1 MKTQLQ
7 RIFHFVTRS
16 KYSQYIPLALA
27 LGVFA
32 TLTLRAITA
41 SSIWFDEAFSTYLIR
56 FNFWDIAV
64 YTAADVHPPMY
75 YWVLKVWTM
84 LFGTNEVG
92 YRSLSVVLGLLV
104 IVAGFFLVRRLFG
117 KKAAGLSVILMA
129 VSPMLVRYGIEAR
142 MYMLVTLIVFVAT
155 YVLHVAVQSRQKKW
169 WMIYAALVALGMY
182 THYFSAIIWIG
193 HAIWLWTVYKPKPKA
208 FFQTDWVKSYLWA
221 ILFFAPW
228 LPFMVYQLGGIQ
240 GTGFWIGPV
249 SGNSLTN
256 LLANV
261 FFYREHEQTAGL
273 YGVIIIVLTALLIWW
288 VVRTYRSLA
297 KEQKRAYGLLLAS
310 SVLPVALLFI
320 ASIPPL
326 KSSFIE
332 RYLIPSIAMMAVLM
346 AVTIVYTPK
355 IRAIW
360 KTVVSLVIVGS
371 MLTGVSYMYTIGNYN
386 KNSTT
391 DIKTR
396 ELVQIASERSAAGVP
411 IVAESPWTFYE
422 AINYATTDHPVW
434 FIDEKTDYNVGSLAM
449 LKHDDTF
456 KIKDVPAFVREHQY
470 VWYLGYFNDDSVKP
484 PYENWQKVEEH
495 ILTSGIDGA
504 TNYKAALFKTR

>member
-7 RIFHFVTRS
+7 RIFRFVSSS
-16 KYSQYIPLALA
+16 KYSQYAPLVLA
-27 LGVFA
+27 LGIFA
-32 TLTLRAITA
+32 TLTLSVITA
-41 SSIWFDEAFSTYLIR
+41 SSLWFDEAFSTYLVR

-84 LFGTNEVG
+84 LFGTSEVG

-117 KKAAGLSVILMA
+117 RKAAGLSVILMA

-155 YVLHVAVQSRQKKW
+155 YVLHVAVQSKQKKW

-193 HAIWLWTVYKPKPKA
+193 HAIWLWTIYKPKPKTLFRA
-208 FFQTDWVKSYLWA
+208 DWAKSYLWA

-240 GTGFWIGPV
+240 GTGFWIGPL

-256 LLANV
+256 LMANV

-273 YGVIIIVLTALLIWW
+273 YGVIIIVLTSLLIWW
-288 VVRTYRSLA
+288 VVRTYRALG
-297 KEQKRAYGLLLAS
+297 KEQKKAYGLLLAS

-326 KSSFIE
+326 RSSFIE

-346 AVTIVYTPK
+346 AVTIVYAPK
-355 IRAIW
+355 IRFVWRAAA
-360 KTVVSLVIVGS
+360 SLLIVGS
-371 MLTGVSYMYTIGNYN
+371 MLVGVSYVYTIGNYN

-396 ELVQIASERSAAGVP
+396 ELVRIASEHSRAGVP
-411 IVAESPWTFYE
+411 IVTESPWTFYE
-422 AINYATTDHPVW
+422 AINYASADHTVW
-434 FIDEKTDYNVGSLAM
+434 FIDEKTNYQVGSLAM
-449 LKHDDTF
+449 LKADDTF
-456 KIKDVPAFVREHQY
+456 KIKDVPAFVRDHEY
-470 VWYLGYFNDDSVKP
+470 VWYLGYFDTNEVNP
-484 PYENWQKVEEH
+484 PYEAWQKIEEYT
-495 ILTSGIDGA
+495 LTSGIDSA
-504 TNYKAALFKTR
+504 SNYKAALFKTR